1 MLTDLNE
8 QWMSAQQAATKLGVS
23 RPRIHQMAAEG
34 LLRATKVAGRM
45 FVSRDSVDSLA
56 ERRRTAPRR
65 GKQVESLEDVVARR
79 EVIWS
84 LARVRGAR
92 SIKIFGSIAKG
103 EARPGSD
110 IDFLVEMEP
119 GRSALDLA
127 GLSLDLEEAL
137 GRRVDLVEINRSSKL
152 GARIMDEA
160 VAL

>member
-1 MLTDLNE
+1 
-8 QWMSAQQAATKLGVS
+8 
-23 RPRIHQMAAEG
+23 
-34 LLRATKVAGRM
+34 M

-65 GKQVESLEDVVARR
+65 GKQVETLEDVVARR

-84 LARVRGAR
+84 LARSRGAR

-103 EARPGSD
+103 QARPGSD

-119 GRSALDLA
+119 GRTALDLA
-127 GLSLDLEEAL
+127 GLSIDLEEAL

-152 GARIMDEA
+152 GARIRDEA